1 MIKIL
6 TVSGSPVEDSSTD
19 ILLREIEAGIIEKLG
34 TPEKVKTRFVKLND
48 LRYIPCQACGEAP
61 TPEYCF
67 FDDDLTKVYAEL
79 AVCDCLLV
87 GSPIYFDTVSAQLKA
102 FMDRCN
108 CIRPADFNN
117 VDSKHDFLRLIRHK
131 RPGAT
136 VLVGGEKGYFEGA
149 RRSIAGFFKW
159 IEVLNEGMV
168 IYKSDDYHSKGTVR
182 EAAATL
188 RDARELGHKLSVL
201 LSVT

>member
-34 TPEKVKTRFVKLND
+34 TPEKVKTTFVKLND

-136 VLVGGEKGYFEGA
+136 VLAIRSVSFPASRGCSIMCWCRRPCWRGLAWSAGVLCTGRVTARPGFRW
-149 RRSIAGFFKW
+149 RRS
-159 IEVLNEGMV
+159 
-168 IYKSDDYHSKGTVR
+168 SKG
-182 EAAATL
+182 L
-188 RDARELGHKLSVL
+188 RQESLFIGPG
-201 LSVT
+201 

>member
-1 MIKIL
+1 MIRIL
-6 TVSGSPVEDSSTD
+6 TVSGSPVDDSSTD
-19 ILLREIEAGIIEKLG
+19 ILLREVEAGIIEKLG
-34 TPEKVKTRFVKLND
+34 TPEKVKTTFVKLND

-79 AVCDCLLV
+79 VVCDCLLV
-87 GSPIYFDTVSAQLKA
+87 GSPVYFDSVSAQLKA

-108 CIRPADFNN
+108 CFRPPDFDN
-117 VDSKHDFLRLIRHK
+117 VDPNHDFLRLIQHK
-131 RPGAT
+131 RPGAM

-159 IEVLNEGMV
+159 IEVLNEGLV
-168 IYKSDDYHSKGTVR
+168 IYKSDDYHRKGTVR
-182 EAAATL
+182 EDAATL

-201 LSVT
+201 LSIT